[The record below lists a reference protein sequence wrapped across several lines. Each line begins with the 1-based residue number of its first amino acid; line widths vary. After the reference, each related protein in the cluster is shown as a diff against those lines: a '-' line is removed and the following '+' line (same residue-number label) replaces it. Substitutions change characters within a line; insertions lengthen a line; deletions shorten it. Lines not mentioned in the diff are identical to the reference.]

1 MKKNPF
7 VGPRSF
13 DRQDAG
19 FFFGRERESSIIV
32 DLMIAERIVLLY
44 SPSGAGKT
52 SLLQAAVIP
61 LLEQNFFQVQPII
74 RVNTSL
80 TGGSAGNRY
89 LISTILSLEEGV
101 PKEDRLDLDQINEL
115 TLQDYLA
122 LYKKRAE
129 TSGSETNEMGEERSD
144 EVLIFDQFEEILT
157 VDPAG
162 IEEKTLFFR
171 ELGTALADTHR
182 WALFAMREEFEAGL
196 DPYKNLLP
204 TRLRTR
210 YRLEL
215 LGEAAA
221 KQAIQLPSQALGV
234 AFTDEAARRIVD
246 DLRRISVQLPDG
258 SREQRLGTVVEPV
271 QLQVVCRQLWADIPE
286 GQSLIDAERITSL
299 KDVDTAL
306 AGYYA
311 EQVRCVAGTTMIPE
325 RLIRRWFEKKLITDF
340 STRGQVLKEPASSA
354 GLQNHAIDLLIDS
367 HIVRAEHRLDATW
380 FELAHDRLIE
390 PLKKDNA
397 IWHDANLSLLQR
409 QAELWDQQQRP
420 EGLLLQGQSLLDA
433 EAWASTHPGDVS
445 ATESLF
451 LSQSLTARKR
461 ARREA
466 RQNRRIRILAFI
478 LALAAAGI
486 GAIAHRLWVNAR
498 PWAVLT
504 NLSSG
509 RDYKLSGDAVT
520 IGRNM
525 PGIINN
531 INILSIDVSRL
542 HARIA
547 RDHTT
552 IDMRSLFGTTVNGKW
567 LPYGEFAALKPG
579 DILTIAGT
587 VAFRFQPIS
596 YTPWQ
601 LWPAP
606 QAPAGVP
613 ANAWGLFIDDNRRV
627 GYPLNAERYYL
638 SLSKDQVLQL
648 SSAKPTNEQ
657 TLAMIQQDNKSRFM
671 WSSLTSDGKEE
682 MLHPV
687 SIIAMAKGWPLE
699 AEMKIGSTY
708 GYARCPLPFGEHVSI
723 IRLSKSCVYEG
734 RQDFRET
741 DLGKQNKSIM
751 NVNFILGTKKSFRFH
766 VLPVLRNLEP
776 PNQKSH

>member
-19 FFFGRERESSIIV
+19 LFFGREREASIIV
-32 DLMIAERIVLLY
+32 DLMIAERVVLLY

-61 LLEQNFFQVQPII
+61 LLEQNFFQVLPLI

-89 LISTILSLEEGV
+89 IVSTILSLEEGV
-101 PKEDRLDLDQINEL
+101 PKKHRLGLDQIIQL
-115 TLQDYLA
+115 SLQDYLA
-122 LYKKRAE
+122 LYKKRAQ
-129 TSGSETNEMGEERSD
+129 TSGSETIEMDEERSD
-144 EVLIFDQFEEILT
+144 QVLIFDQFEEILT

-162 IEEKTLFFR
+162 IEEKALFFR

-221 KQAIQLPSQALGV
+221 KQAIQLPSQASGV

-311 EQVRCVAGTTMIPE
+311 EQVRGVADTTMIPE

-409 QAELWDQQQRP
+409 QAEFWDQQQRP

-445 ATESLF
+445 ATEKQF
-451 LSQSLTARKR
+451 LSQCLTAQARG
-461 ARREA
+461 RREK
-466 RQNRRIRILAFI
+466 RQKRLILVLTLIVGIA
-478 LALAAAGI
+478 AL
-486 GAIAHRLWVNAR
+486 GAYRLWVNSR
-498 PWAVLT
+498 PWGRLT

-509 RDYKLSGDAVT
+509 RVYNLSNNYVI
-520 IGRNM
+520 IGRNS
-525 PGIINN
+525 PRGVKV
-531 INILSIDVSRL
+531 DVSL
-542 HARIA
+542 LP
-547 RDHTT
+547 TT
-552 IDMRSLFGTTVNGKW
+552 VSRMHMLIDKSYNAFDMRSLSGTSVNGTW
-567 LPYGEFAALKPG
+567 LRYGELATLKPG
-579 DILTIAGT
+579 DILTLAGT
-587 VAFRFQPIS
+587 AAFRFQPVS

-601 LWPAP
+601 LLSAP
-606 QAPAGVP
+606 QTPAGVP
-613 ANAWGLFIDDNRRV
+613 ENAWGLFIEDNRRV
-627 GYPLNAERYYL
+627 AYPLKAERYYL

-657 TLAMIQQDNKSRFM
+657 TLAIIQQDKKSKLM
-671 WSSLTSDGKEE
+671 WPYLASDGKEE
-682 MLHPV
+682 MLHLV

-723 IRLSKSCVYEG
+723 IRLSPSCIYEG
-734 RQDFRET
+734 RQDFQET
-741 DLGKQNKSIM
+741 DLGEQSIM
-751 NVNFILGTKKSFRFH
+751 NVKFILGTKKSFRFH
-766 VLPVLRNLEP
+766 ILPVLRNLEP